1 MSLLEDIDYSS
12 LPDEEL
18 FTLSLKRPQLFA
30 LIVRRY
36 EAAFLRKAESV
47 LKSREAAEDATQETF
62 TKIYFKAKYFES
74 RGEGS
79 FKSWGYKI
87 LMNTTFTHYQKLRRG
102 NVVQLPEEFEEFL
115 PDLGGIAFQEQKE
128 LADYIASIFVKMPDS
143 MASVLNKFFLEGK
156 SQEEIAEEEGVTVG
170 SVKTRVYRAKEVFRS
185 LLGSHPL

>member
-1 MSLLEDIDYSS
+1 MNLLDSTDYHTLS
-12 LPDEEL
+12 DEEL
-18 FTLSLKRPQLFA
+18 FTISLTKPQLFA
-30 LIVRRY
+30 LVVRRY
-36 EAAFLRKAESV
+36 EAAFLRKAFQI
-47 LKSREAAEDATQETF
+47 LKTKEAAEDAVQETF

-87 LMNTTFTHYQKLRRG
+87 LMNTTFTHYQKARRG

-128 LADYIASIFVKMPDS
+128 LADYIASIFVKMPDA
-143 MASVLNKFFLEGK
+143 MASVLNKFFIEGK
-156 SQEEIAEEEGVTVG
+156 SQEEIAEEEGVSVG

-185 LLGSHPL
+185 FLKSHPL